1 MKLRVCHSKD
11 LPSITKRSSDF
22 IYLTY
27 DKLDLYA
34 GQNNIDENYIVTDQL
49 KDPKNEVPG
58 MIYILSTDGSVYRNI
73 DYSNVKLAD
82 LEDPSQLQYIQNLGN
97 IFRVNANR
105 RYIDSQT
112 RTLTLPFNNG
122 KYELNVSVKNNQV
135 FDENTIL
142 KYNPKM
148 ERFEIYGA
156 MDEEFIDF
164 SKPFRGGETETLKI
178 QSDGPR
184 LNGQVKVSKQLG
196 NILKVTKDGLFI
208 SPQDIVTADVFEA
221 YYKKLN
227 DFENRADLVMVTLE
241 DDIHEMQDLISV
253 EGINKAII
261 NALSSKFED
270 IQTYLDNYAEIVQKM
285 NDLQTSVMNYAIS
298 ETERTRQQLQAALTQ
313 SAGWEELDTASEDYT
328 EEVNYY
334 EKAQEYLYPTSSIN
348 EEEVVDDNIEED
360 IEPVE
365 DNIIESNIQETDSV
379 SDPGLDNEYIEEDST
394 IETEDEVEEIKNE
407 ELNDLS
413 DTSSENSI

>member
-227 DFENRADLVMVTLE
+227 DFENRADLVMTTLE

-365 DNIIESNIQETDSV
+365 DNIIESDIQETDSV